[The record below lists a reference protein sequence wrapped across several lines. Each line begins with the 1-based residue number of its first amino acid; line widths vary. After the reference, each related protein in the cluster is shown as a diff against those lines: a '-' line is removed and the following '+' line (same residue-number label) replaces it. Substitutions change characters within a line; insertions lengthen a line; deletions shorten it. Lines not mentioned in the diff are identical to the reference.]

1 MRKNIVSI
9 ISGIFCVWAIFL
21 TSCTKMDHYYKD
33 YVIERTY
40 VGKPDS
46 IWVQPGDQRV
56 RIGILTPKD
65 AEAKDLVI
73 SWGTDSMVVP
83 IDHNVERQFILVEDL
98 EERDYV
104 FNAYTI
110 DRKGNRSLPIEL
122 STTVYG
128 DAFRNT
134 MRERNLSY
142 SVVFPDSIAII
153 WTEATLLPEALLGNE
168 IEFTDNAGVKQNIF
182 VPRTQMITML
192 HDADPDKAITLK
204 SAYRP
209 HANAFEYFYTET
221 IDLDLVATKRNS
233 LTFSSA
239 SYTDAVYVD
248 FKLVRGFLEVNVP
261 TPLGADIDMCYALG
275 AGSRGNL
282 FTIDGTGFSAFAAAW
297 QNAINAWP
305 VRNVAKLK
313 LDRTAGAVALYDGLD
328 EMDREQMAT
337 AYNNS
342 TGTPS
347 NRLSS
352 LAVNDIIFL
361 HSEDRDLY
369 VAIKVTGTPPNVSG
383 ALGDFTIEFKVSRP

>member
-209 HANAFEYFYTET
+209 HANAFE
-221 IDLDLVATKRNS
+221 
-233 LTFSSA
+233 
-239 SYTDAVYVD
+239 
-248 FKLVRGFLEVNVP
+248 
-261 TPLGADIDMCYALG
+261 
-275 AGSRGNL
+275 
-282 FTIDGTGFSAFAAAW
+282 
-297 QNAINAWP
+297 
-305 VRNVAKLK
+305 
-313 LDRTAGAVALYDGLD
+313 
-328 EMDREQMAT
+328 
-337 AYNNS
+337 
-342 TGTPS
+342 
-347 NRLSS
+347 
-352 LAVNDIIFL
+352 
-361 HSEDRDLY
+361 
-369 VAIKVTGTPPNVSG
+369 
-383 ALGDFTIEFKVSRP
+383 